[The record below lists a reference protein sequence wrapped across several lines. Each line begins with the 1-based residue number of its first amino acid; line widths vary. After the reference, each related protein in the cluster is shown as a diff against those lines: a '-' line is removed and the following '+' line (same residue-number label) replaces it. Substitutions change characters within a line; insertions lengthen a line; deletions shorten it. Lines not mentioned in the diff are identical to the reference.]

1 MEVLHAQGECNL
13 LNALEEMWCLTVTVA
28 NLSSCYFVLGALF
41 IAVDEPLAA
50 RVNKHLF
57 KDSAG
62 KTLLC

>member
-1 MEVLHAQGECNL
+1 MVLNCDSGQFEQL
-13 LNALEEMWCLTVTVA
+13 L
-28 NLSSCYFVLGALF
+28 FVLGALF